1 MKRYSVQLMFIAFSV
16 LLFVNGI
23 TSVKTQTI
31 REDLLNQRDYML
43 IIAAMIFGF
52 SLLSILLEFRKANKE
67 QTKPLSFGVNK
78 KVVVII
84 GVTFL
89 FALGVT
95 FVGFFTSTALFTF
108 AITFYLSEKSKASLA
123 KSISFSLGL
132 TVVLFIVFDL
142 INVFFPNTLLI

>member
-1 MKRYSVQLMFIAFSV
+1 MKRYSVQLMFIVFSI

-43 IIAAMIFGF
+43 IIAAMIFAF

-67 QTKPLSFGVNK
+67 HTEAPSFGINK

-84 GVTFL
+84 GATFL
-89 FALGVT
+89 FALGAT

-108 AITFYLSEKSKASLA
+108 AITFYLSEKSKANLA
-123 KSISFSLGL
+123 KCLSFSLGL

-142 INVFFPNTLLI
+142 ISVFFPNTLLI

>member
-43 IIAAMIFGF
+43 IIAAMIFAF
-52 SLLSILLEFRKANKE
+52 SLLSILLEFRKANRE
-67 QTKPLSFGVNK
+67 QTEPLSFGVNK

-84 GVTFL
+84 GITFL